1 MVEPDRYGVV
11 GSPIGH
17 SRSPFIH
24 AHFAAANSQS
34 MIYSAYDVPSTK
46 FPIWVKDFFAQGGR
60 GLNVTVPHK
69 ESALLIADRL
79 SERARQAGAV
89 NTLVPEPS
97 GKLLGD
103 NTDGTGWIAD
113 LEVRGV
119 SLRDRDVLIL
129 GAGGATRGI
138 LGPLLA
144 QQPARITI
152 ANRHIERAAE
162 LVARFAQ
169 EAARN
174 HSAFRAISLGDLV
187 DDAAA
192 RLTPVDLVVQAT
204 SLGLDGRTPALS
216 DALIAAHT
224 IAYDLAYA
232 EAAIPFCDW
241 ARSRGARQV
250 FDGIGMLIEQAAESF
265 RLWRG
270 VRPDTRALRLEL
282 AGHSSLRN
290 TP

>member
-1 MVEPDRYGVV
+1 MGEPDRYGVV

-24 AHFAAANSQS
+24 AHFAAASSQS
-34 MIYSAYDVPSTK
+34 MIYSAYDVPPAQ
-46 FPIWVKDFFAQGGR
+46 FPTWVKDFFTQGGC

-69 ESALLIADRL
+69 EAALLIADQL

-89 NTLVPEPS
+89 NTLMREAS
-97 GKLLGD
+97 GPLLGD
-103 NTDGTGWIAD
+103 NTDGIGWIAD
-113 LEVRGV
+113 LETRGV
-119 SLRDRDVLIL
+119 SLRGSDVLIL

-162 LVARFAQ
+162 LIARFAH
-169 EAARN
+169 EASRS
-174 HSAFRAISLGDLV
+174 HTVFSAISLSDLTHE
-187 DDAAA
+187 AAA
-192 RLTPVDLVVQAT
+192 RSAPVDLLVQAT
-204 SLGLDGRTPALS
+204 SLGLDGRMPVLS
-216 DALIAAHT
+216 DGLIAAHT
-224 IAYDLAYA
+224 LAYDLAYG
-232 EAAIPFCDW
+232 EAAVPFCDW
-241 ARSRGARQV
+241 ARSRGARAV

-270 VRPDTRALRLEL
+270 LRPDTRSLRLEL
-282 AGHSSLRN
+282 ASHSSLRN